1 MKLRIEANGAAQT
14 AELPDGLP
22 LSESLRALGYRL
34 NLACGGNNRCGRCRV
49 RLLAGRFRIAGE
61 PYDADREGPR
71 EANSCRIV
79 PDGPEGVIAV
89 PDSSLLHGS
98 EQIETGFRPVA
109 PSLATSALLPGAAL
123 AFDIGT
129 TTVAAALVEAGRI
142 VRTAGLPNAQGRFGD
157 NVIDR
162 IVAAGRSKEALA
174 ELRRVLV
181 METLNP
187 LIAALAPSPGS
198 IRRIAVAGNTVMS
211 HLFCGLSPESIG
223 VAPFRPLRLRFPV
236 EPAGSFGFSG
246 VDPDLPVYVWP
257 ALSGNVGGDVL
268 GGIAVTGFG
277 SDRTRTGLLLDL
289 GTNCEMVLADRGKL
303 LIASAAAGPAFEGSS
318 SAVGCRARPGAVD
331 HLAVSESGHFRF
343 RVIGGDLRKLDGICG
358 SGLVDF
364 LAGMRRAGLL
374 DEFGRYRRTAL
385 AALGRLETGMPGTGA
400 LCRLSARLAV
410 SETDVE
416 ALLKAK
422 AAIEA
427 GTSALLR
434 CAGKR
439 PDDLDEIQLCGGFAS
454 ALDLESA
461 QAIGLLPRI
470 PVERIAVRGNT
481 ALAAAA
487 LAASR
492 PGILDEFGPERLN
505 CTEIQFNELGFF
517 TDLYTESLT
526 LT

>member
-1 MKLRIEANGAAQT
+1 MKLRIEANGVAQT
-14 AELPDGLP
+14 AELPAGLP
-22 LSESLRALGYRL
+22 LSESLGALGYRL

-49 RLLAGRFRIAGE
+49 RLLAGRFLVAGE

-71 EANSCRIV
+71 EANSCRVV
-79 PDGPEGVIAV
+79 PDGPEGAVAV

-98 EQIETGFRPVA
+98 EQIETGFRPVTPPFATFA
-109 PSLATSALLPGAAL
+109 PLPGAAL

-129 TTVAAALVEAGRI
+129 TTVAAALVEEGRI
-142 VRTAGLPNAQGRFGD
+142 VRTAGRPNAQGRFGD

-181 METLNP
+181 TETLNP

-236 EPAGSFGFSG
+236 EPAGSFGLSG

-277 SDRTRTGLLLDL
+277 SDRTRTGLLLDI

-434 CAGKR
+434 CAGKCAEE
-439 PDDLDEIQLCGGFAS
+439 LDEIQFCGGFAS

-461 QAIGLLPRI
+461 QAIGLLPRL

-492 PGILDEFGPERLN
+492 PRILDEFGPEQLDY
-505 CTEIQFNELGFF
+505 TEVQFNELGFF

-526 LT
+526 LA

>member
-1 MKLRIEANGAAQT
+1 MKLRIEANGTTQT

-22 LSESLRALGYRL
+22 LSGSLGALGIRL

-61 PYDADREGPR
+61 AYDADREGPR
-71 EANSCRIV
+71 EANSCRVV
-79 PDGPEGVIAV
+79 PEGPEGAV
-89 PDSSLLHGS
+89 EIPDSSLLHGS
-98 EQIETGFRPVA
+98 ERVETGFRTA
-109 PSLATSALLPGAAL
+109 ASFATSAPLPGAAL

-129 TTVAAALVEAGRI
+129 TTVAAALVEAGRV
-142 VRTAGLPNAQGRFGD
+142 VRTAGRPNAQTRFGD

-181 METLNP
+181 TETLNP
-187 LIAALAPSPGS
+187 LIADLAPSPGS
-198 IRRIAVAGNTVMS
+198 IRLIAVAGNTVMS
-211 HLFCGLSPESIG
+211 HIFCGLSPESIG

-236 EPAGSFGFSG
+236 EPAGSFGLSG
-246 VDPDLPVYVWP
+246 VDPEIPVHVWP

-277 SDRTRTGLLLDL
+277 SDPGRTGLLLDI
-289 GTNCEMVLADRGKL
+289 GTNCEMALTVRGKL

-318 SAVGCRARPGAVD
+318 SAVGCRALPGAVD

-374 DEFGRYRRTAL
+374 DEFGRYRRAAL
-385 AALGRLETGMPGTGA
+385 AALGRLETGTPETGA

-410 SETDVE
+410 SEADVE

-434 CAGKR
+434 CVGKR
-439 PDDLDEIQLCGGFAS
+439 PEELDEIQLCGGFAA

-461 QAIGLLPRI
+461 QTIGLLPRI
-470 PVERIAVRGNT
+470 PAGRIAVRGNT
-481 ALAAAA
+481 SLAAAA

-492 PGILDEFGPERLN
+492 PGILDEFGPERLDY
-505 CTEIQFNELGFF
+505 TEVQFNNLGFF
-517 TDLYTESLT
+517 ADLYAKSLT
-526 LT
+526 LA